1 MPAPADLAITSDCD
15 KPREPDAQEKAHVSR
30 WLKRIKTKRESK
42 QFKAHMRA
50 VREGR
55 AMVYGKA
62 DAQDSNGT
70 AAGAVGPKANLLL
83 AKIQGAEQRVYAK
96 NPQIVVTPEEQVEPI
111 DKPDDDEG
119 VMLDPMAQQAHE
131 AEEKREEAEKQ
142 MLAQFC
148 RTAEVLLG
156 RAFVREG
163 RLKDRAKTAVRR
175 AFTSRIAWAKVTYSR
190 DKKRDPL
197 IVNQLKDSQD
207 NMLRLEAQL
216 KRLRSPERVADAE
229 AELAQ
234 AQQLIAS
241 LQQQAEVTIN
251 EGLVI
256 DVLDP
261 TAVCV
266 LKENRQDFADYI
278 QAPAIVHS
286 ELYTAEEME
295 TTFGLAAKELEQL
308 SKYRR
313 DGDACQ
319 SGDENP
325 LYMVHEV
332 WSQNDQTVYT
342 LTEGLERWLRE
353 PWVPTS
359 QGERWY
365 PFFALGFYLVDGHEY
380 PLSAPELLGQLQA
393 DYERTRQMQEEHR
406 AESMPAYFTAGGSLE
421 ETDMQAIANRKANRI
436 NPLKGW
442 TPGVPFDQVVARFS
456 PVAMNPA
463 VYDTSPIRND
473 MELVFGVSDAA
484 SGAVV
489 DAKTAT
495 EAEIVQAQFGERVLA
510 FVDTVEDWISE
521 MAHYALEVLLM
532 ELTEDQVRQICGP
545 AAVWP
550 QMSREDIYE
559 RVRAQVLAGT
569 TSKPNKR
576 MERETWMAFLPQLM
590 SMMQAYAALMAQGQ
604 AVAAGA
610 VKEVAKETARRFDER
625 INIDR
630 FFPDVPQPAAPALP
644 GLGAA
649 PGAPM
654 GIPQEPSDPAMQPGA
669 ELSGAPGMLT
679 AAAAQ
684 SADMLP
690 SPAAV
695 Q

>member
-1 MPAPADLAITSDCD
+1 MPLPADPTTEGD
-15 KPREPDAQEKAHVSR
+15 KPREPDAQEKALVSR
-30 WLKRIKTKRESK
+30 WLKRIKKKRDSK
-42 QFKAHMRA
+42 TFRAHMKA

-55 AMVYGKA
+55 EMVYGKR
-62 DAQDSNGT
+62 DTTDDNGT
-70 AAGAVGPKANLLL
+70 GAGERGPKANLLL

-119 VMLDPMAQQAHE
+119 AMLDPMAQAAHE
-131 AEEKREEAEKQ
+131 ADEQRSDADKQ
-142 MLAQFC
+142 MMGQFC
-148 RTAEVLLG
+148 KTAEVLLG
-156 RAFVREG
+156 RAFVKEG
-163 RLKDRAKTAVRR
+163 RLKERAKTAVRR

-207 NMLRLEAQL
+207 NMQRLEAQL
-216 KRLRSPERVADAE
+216 KRLRSPDRVADTE
-229 AELAQ
+229 AELGQ
-234 AQQLIAS
+234 ARQLIAS
-241 LQQQAEVTIN
+241 LQEQAEVTIN

-256 DVLDP
+256 DILEP

-286 ELYTAEEME
+286 ELYTGDEME
-295 TTFGLAAKELEQL
+295 TTFGLCAKEIEQL
-308 SKYRR
+308 AKFRR
-313 DGDACQ
+313 DGDACRP
-319 SGDENP
+319 GDDEP
-325 LYMVHEV
+325 LYMVHEA
-332 WSQNDQTVYT
+332 WCQSDQTVYT
-342 LTEGLERWLRE
+342 LTDGLDRWLRD
-353 PWVPTS
+353 PWVPKG

-393 DYERTRQMQEEHR
+393 DYERTRQAQEAHR
-406 AESMPAYFTAGGSLE
+406 DESMPSYFVAAGQLE
-421 ETDMQAIANRKANRI
+421 ESDMAAMANRKANGI
-436 NPLKGW
+436 TPVKGW
-442 TPGVPFDQVVARFS
+442 NPGTPFDQVVARF
-456 PVAMNPA
+456 PA
-463 VYDTSPIRND
+463 AQMDPKVYDTSPIRND

-484 SGAVV
+484 SGSVV

-495 EAEIVQAQFGERVLA
+495 EAEIVQAQFGERVSA

-521 MAHYALEVLLM
+521 MAHYSLEVLLL
-532 ELTEDQVRQICGP
+532 ELSQDQVRQICGA

-550 QMSREDIYE
+550 EMSREDIYE

-590 SMMQAYAALMAQGQ
+590 SMMQAYAALSAQGQ
-604 AVAAGA
+604 SVAAGA

-630 FFPDVPQPAAPALP
+630 FFPDVPKPPAMP
-644 GLGAA
+644 GMPPGAA
-649 PGAPM
+649 AGLP
-654 GIPQEPSDPAMQPGA
+654 PQLSDPAMQPGA
-669 ELSGAPGMLT
+669 DLSGAPGMLT

-690 SPAAV
+690 SPQQV

>member
-1 MPAPADLAITSDCD
+1 MPLPADPTTEGD
-15 KPREPDAQEKAHVSR
+15 KPREPDAQEKALVSR
-30 WLKRIKTKRESK
+30 WLARIKKKRESRA
-42 QFKAHMRA
+42 FRAHMKA
-50 VREGR
+50 VRDGR
-55 AMVYGKA
+55 EMVYGKR
-62 DAQDSNGT
+62 DTTDDNGT
-70 AAGAVGPKANLLL
+70 AAGERGVKANLLL

-111 DKPDDDEG
+111 DKPEEDG
-119 VMLDPMAQQAHE
+119 AMLDPMAAQAHE
-131 AEEKREEAEKQ
+131 AQEDMADAEKQ
-142 MLAQFC
+142 MMSQFC
-148 RTAEVLLG
+148 KTAEVLLG
-156 RAFVREG
+156 RAFVKEG

-197 IVNQLKDSQD
+197 VINQLKDSQD
-207 NMLRLEAQL
+207 NMQRLEAQL
-216 KRLRSPERVADAE
+216 KRLRSTERVADAE

-241 LQQQAEVTIN
+241 LQEQAEVTIN

-256 DVLDP
+256 DILDP

-286 ELYTAEEME
+286 ELYTADEME
-295 TTFGLAAKELEQL
+295 VTFGLCAKELEGL
-308 SKYRR
+308 TKWRR
-313 DGDACQ
+313 DGDACKP
-319 SGDENP
+319 GDEDP

-332 WSQNDQTVYT
+332 WSQADQTVYT
-342 LTEGLERWLRE
+342 LTDGLARWLRD
-353 PWVPTS
+353 PWVPKG

-365 PFFALGFYLVDGHEY
+365 PFFALGFYIVDGHEY
-380 PLSAPELLGQLQA
+380 PLSAPELLGELQA
-393 DYERTRQMQEEHR
+393 DYERTRQTQEEHR
-406 AESMPAYFTAGGSLE
+406 SESMPTYFTAGGSLGE
-421 ETDMQAIANRKANRI
+421 EDLKTIANRKINSI
-436 NPLKGW
+436 NPLVGW
-442 TPGVPFDQVVARFS
+442 TPGVPFDQVVGRF
-456 PVAMNPA
+456 PA
-463 VYDTSPIRND
+463 AQMDPKVYDTSPIRAD
-473 MELVFGVSDAA
+473 MEMVFGVSDAA
-484 SGAVV
+484 SGSVV

-495 EAEIVQAQFGERVLA
+495 EAEIVQAQFGERVSA

-521 MAHYALEVLLM
+521 MAHYSLEVLLL
-532 ELTEDQVRQICGP
+532 ELSQDQVRQICGA

-550 QMSREDIYE
+550 EMSREDIYE

-590 SMMQAYAALMAQGQ
+590 AMMQAYAALSAQGQ
-604 AVAAGA
+604 SVAAGA

-630 FFPDVPQPAAPALP
+630 FFPDVPPPATAPPPGMPAGLP
-644 GLGAA
+644 PEL
-649 PGAPM
+649 
-654 GIPQEPSDPAMQPGA
+654 SDPAMQPGA
-669 ELSGAPGMLT
+669 EQSGAPGMLT

-690 SPAAV
+690 SPAQV

>member
-1 MPAPADLAITSDCD
+1 MPADSTAEGD
-15 KPREPDAQEKAHVSR
+15 KPREPDAQEKALVQR
-30 WLKRIKTKRESK
+30 WLKRIKKKRDSK
-42 QFKAHMRA
+42 TFRAHMKA

-55 AMVYGKA
+55 AMVYGKS
-62 DAQDSNGT
+62 DTTDENGT
-70 AAGAVGPKANLLL
+70 VSGEQGPKANLLL
-83 AKIQGAEQRVYAK
+83 SKIQGAEQRVYAK

-111 DKPDDDEG
+111 DKPDADDG
-119 VMLDPMAQQAHE
+119 AMLDPMAQQAHE
-131 AEEKREEAEKQ
+131 AEEDMADAEKQ
-142 MLAQFC
+142 MMTQFC

-156 RAFVREG
+156 RAFVKEG
-163 RLKDRAKTAVRR
+163 RLKDRAKAAVRR

-197 IVNQLKDSQD
+197 ILNQLKDSQD

-229 AELAQ
+229 AEIA
-234 AQQLIAS
+234 ATQQMIAS
-241 LQQQAEVTIN
+241 LQEQAEVTIN

-256 DVLDP
+256 DILDP

-295 TTFGLAAKELEQL
+295 TAFGLCAKEMESLT
-308 SKYRR
+308 KFRR
-313 DGDACQ
+313 DGGAAQ
-319 SGDENP
+319 TGDDDP
-325 LYMVHEV
+325 LYMVHEC
-332 WSQNDQTVYT
+332 WSQADQTVYT
-342 LTEGLERWLRE
+342 LTDGLDRWLRD
-353 PWVPTS
+353 PWVPKS

-406 AESMPAYFTAGGSLE
+406 AESMPSYFVAGGQLE
-421 ETDMQAIANRKANRI
+421 ETDIQAIANRKANGI
-436 NPLKGW
+436 TPIKGW
-442 TPGVPFDQVVARFS
+442 NPGTPFDQVVARFAAAQMD
-456 PVAMNPA
+456 PK
-463 VYDTSPIRND
+463 VYDTGPIRND
-473 MELVFGVSDAA
+473 MEMVFGVSDAA

-495 EAEIVQAQFGERVLA
+495 EAEIVQAQFGERVSA

-521 MAHYALEVLLM
+521 MAHYSLEVLLL
-532 ELTEDQVRQICGP
+532 ELNEDQVRQICGQ

-550 QMSREDIYE
+550 QMSRQDIYE

-576 MERETWMAFLPQLM
+576 MERETWMMFLPQLM

-630 FFPDVPQPAAPALP
+630 FFPDVPPPSAMPGMPA
-644 GLGAA
+644 GAA
-649 PGAPM
+649 AGLPP
-654 GIPQEPSDPAMQPGA
+654 ELSDPAMQPGA
-669 ELSGAPGMLT
+669 DLSGAPGMLT

-690 SPAAV
+690 SPAQV

>member
-1 MPAPADLAITSDCD
+1 MPLPADPTTEGD
-15 KPREPDAQEKAHVSR
+15 KPREPDAQEKALVQR
-30 WLKRIKTKRESK
+30 WLKRIKKKRDSK
-42 QFKAHMRA
+42 AFRAHMKA

-55 AMVYGKA
+55 QMVYGKT
-62 DAQDSNGT
+62 DTTDSNGT
-70 AAGAVGPKANLLL
+70 AAGETGPKANLLL

-111 DKPDDDEG
+111 DKPESDQAE
-119 VMLDPMAQQAHE
+119 MLDPLAAQAHDAQE
-131 AEEKREEAEKQ
+131 DMAEAEKQ
-142 MLAQFC
+142 MIGQFC

-156 RAFVREG
+156 RAFVKEG
-163 RLKDRAKTAVRR
+163 RLKERAKTAVRR
-175 AFTSRIAWAKVTYSR
+175 AFTSRVAWAKVTYSR
-190 DKKRDPL
+190 DKQRDPL
-197 IVNQLKDSQD
+197 IANRLKDSQD
-207 NMLRLEAQL
+207 NMQRLEAQL
-216 KRLRSPERVADAE
+216 RRLRSPERVADVE
-229 AELAQ
+229 AEIAQ
-234 AQQLIAS
+234 AQQLMAS
-241 LQQQAEVTIN
+241 LQEQAEVTIN

-256 DVLDP
+256 DILDP

-286 ELYTAEEME
+286 ELYTADEME
-295 TTFGLAAKELEQL
+295 TAFGLSGKEMEQL
-308 SKYRR
+308 VKYRR

-319 SGDENP
+319 PGDEDP
-325 LYMVHEV
+325 LYMVHEC

-342 LTEGLERWLRE
+342 LTDGLERWLRD
-353 PWVPTS
+353 PWVPKG

-406 AESMPAYFTAGGSLE
+406 AESMPVYFTAGGQLGE
-421 ETDMQAIANRKANRI
+421 EDLKTIANRKANSI
-436 NPLKGW
+436 NPLVGW
-442 TPGVPFDQVVARFS
+442 NPGVPFDQVVARFTAAQMD
-456 PVAMNPA
+456 PR
-463 VYDTSPIRND
+463 VYDTGPIRND
-473 MELVFGVSDAA
+473 MEMVFGVSDAA

-495 EAEIVQAQFGERVLA
+495 EAEIVQAQFGERVSA

-521 MAHYALEVLLM
+521 MAHYSLEVLLL
-532 ELTEDQVRQICGP
+532 ELNEAQVKQICGE

-550 QMSREDIYE
+550 EMSREDIYE
-559 RVRAQVLAGT
+559 RVRAEVLAGT

-590 SMMQAYAALMAQGQ
+590 AMMQAYAQLSAQGQ
-604 AVAAGA
+604 TVAAGA

-630 FFPDVPQPAAPALP
+630 FFPDVPPPAAAPALP
-644 GLGAA
+644 GMSAGL
-649 PGAPM
+649 PPEM
-654 GIPQEPSDPAMQPGA
+654 SDPAMQPGA

-690 SPAAV
+690 SPAQV

>member
-1 MPAPADLAITSDCD
+1 MPADTAEAGD
-15 KPREPDAQEKAHVSR
+15 KPREPDAQEKALVER
-30 WLKRIKTKRESK
+30 WLKRIKKKRDSK
-42 QFKAHMRA
+42 TFRAHMKA

-55 AMVYGKA
+55 EMVYGKC
-62 DAQDSNGT
+62 DTTDDNGT
-70 AAGAVGPKANLLL
+70 GAGERGPKANLLL

-111 DKPDDDEG
+111 DKPDDEG
-119 VMLDPMAQQAHE
+119 AMLDPMAQQMHE
-131 AEEKREEAEKQ
+131 AEEDKADAEKQ
-142 MLAQFC
+142 MLVQFC
-148 RTAEVLLG
+148 KTAEVLLG
-156 RAFVREG
+156 RAFVKEG
-163 RLKDRAKTAVRR
+163 RLKERAKTAVRR

-197 IVNQLKDSQD
+197 IANQLKDSQD
-207 NMLRLEAQL
+207 NMQRLEAQL
-216 KRLRSPERVADAE
+216 RRLRSPDRVADAE

-241 LQQQAEVTIN
+241 LQEQAEVTIN

-256 DVLDP
+256 DILDP

-286 ELYTAEEME
+286 ELYTADEME
-295 TTFGLAAKELEQL
+295 TTFGLSGKEVEQL
-308 SKYRR
+308 TKYRR
-313 DGDACQ
+313 DGGAMQ
-319 SGDENP
+319 PGDDDP
-325 LYMVHEV
+325 LYMVHEA
-332 WSQNDQTVYT
+332 WCQNDQTVYT
-342 LTEGLERWLRE
+342 LTDGLQRWLRD
-353 PWVPTS
+353 PWVPKG

-380 PLSAPELLGQLQA
+380 PLSAPELLGELQA
-393 DYERTRQMQEEHR
+393 DYERTRQTQEAHR
-406 AESMPAYFTAGGSLE
+406 QESMPTYFTAGGSLGE
-421 ETDMQAIANRKANRI
+421 EDLRAMANRKLNSI
-436 NPLKGW
+436 NVLAGW
-442 TPGVPFDQVVARFS
+442 TPGTPFDQIVGRF
-456 PVAMNPA
+456 PA
-463 VYDTSPIRND
+463 AQMDPKVYDTSPIRND

-495 EAEIVQAQFGERVLA
+495 EAEIVQAQFGERVSA

-521 MAHYALEVLLM
+521 MAHYSLEVLLL
-532 ELTEDQVRQICGP
+532 ELSQDQVRQICGQ

-550 QMSREDIYE
+550 EMSREDIYE

-590 SMMQAYAALMAQGQ
+590 SMMQAYAQLSAQGQ
-604 AVAAGA
+604 GVAAGA

-630 FFPDVPQPAAPALP
+630 FFPDAPKPPALP
-644 GLGAA
+644 GMA
-649 PGAPM
+649 PGAAA
-654 GIPQEPSDPAMQPGA
+654 GLPQELSDPAMQPGA
-669 ELSGAPGMLT
+669 DLSGAPGMLT

-690 SPAAV
+690 SPQRV

>member
-1 MPAPADLAITSDCD
+1 MLTPDATAPAAEGD
-15 KPREPDAQEKAHVSR
+15 KPREPDAQEKAHVAR
-30 WLKRIKTKRESK
+30 WLKKIKAKRESAA
-42 QFKAHMRA
+42 FKAHMKA

-55 AMVYGKA
+55 RLVAGDA
-62 DAQDSNGT
+62 DTQDANGT
-70 AAGAVGPKANLLL
+70 TNGTTGPKANLLL

-119 VMLDPMAQQAHE
+119 AMLDPLAQQAHE
-131 AEEKREEAEKQ
+131 ADEERQDSEKQ

-156 RAFVREG
+156 RAFVKEG

-175 AFTSRIAWAKVTYSR
+175 AFTSRVAWAKVTYSR

-207 NMLRLEAQL
+207 NMQRLEAQL
-216 KRLRSPERVADAE
+216 KRLRSPERLADAE

-234 AQQLIAS
+234 TQQLIAS

-251 EGLVI
+251 EGIVI
-256 DVLDP
+256 DILDP

-286 ELYTAEEME
+286 ELYTADEME
-295 TTFGLAAKELEQL
+295 TSFGLCAKDLESL
-308 SKYRR
+308 VAYRR
-313 DGDACQ
+313 DGSPAL
-319 SGDENP
+319 SGDAEP

-332 WSQNDQTVYT
+332 WCQSDQTVYT
-342 LTEGLERWLRE
+342 LTEGLDRWLRD
-353 PWVPTS
+353 PWVPRG
-359 QGERWY
+359 QGERWF
-365 PFFALGFYLVDGHEY
+365 PFFALGFYIVDGREY
-380 PLSAPELLGQLQA
+380 PLSAPELLGQLQG
-393 DYERTRQMQEEHR
+393 DYERTRKMQEDHR
-406 AESMPAYFTAGGSLE
+406 SESMPAYFTAGGSLE
-421 ETDMQAIANRKANRI
+421 ETDLTAIANRRANGI
-436 NPLKGW
+436 IPLKGW
-442 TPGVPFDQVVARFS
+442 NPGIPFDQVVARFA
-456 PVAMNPA
+456 PVPMNPA
-463 VYDTSPIRND
+463 VYDTSPIRAD
-473 MELVFGVSDAA
+473 MEMVFGVSDAA

-495 EAEIVQAQFGERVLA
+495 EAEIVQAQFGERVSA

-521 MAHYALEVLLM
+521 MAHYALEVLLL
-532 ELTEDQVRQICGP
+532 ELSADQVRQICGP

-550 QMSREDIYE
+550 EMSREDIYE

-576 MERETWMAFLPQLM
+576 MERETWMAFLPELM
-590 SMMQAYAALMAQGQ
+590 SMMQAYAALNAQGQ
-604 AVAAGA
+604 GAAADA

-630 FFPDVPQPAAPALP
+630 FFPDLPQPAPPALP
-644 GLGAA
+644 A
-649 PGAPM
+649 PGMPAGP
-654 GIPQEPSDPAMQPGA
+654 GLPPELSAAAMQPGA
-669 ELSGAPGMLT
+669 DLSGAPGMLT

-690 SPAAV
+690 SPQQV